1 MSLFL
6 YHKLKVKEA
15 MAKKV
20 QGRGKAV
27 HLCALRRLVGGEW
40 PGERVTD
47 RYRNAVY
54 GKLDQA

>member
-1 MSLFL
+1 
-6 YHKLKVKEA
+6 